1 MLPKI
6 SIITPS
12 FNQGRFI
19 GSTLSSIHNQ
29 SYTNLEHIVMDG
41 GSTDETIDILK
52 SYDDRIFWQSKP
64 DNGQYAAIQQG
75 FARASG
81 DIYGWLN
88 SDDIY
93 LPGALLTIGRI
104 FRDLPEVHWIT
115 TSSPMLMDEG
125 GSVIYRGR
133 FPGFSR
139 KMFLQGDFAT
149 SCGWSALGCIQQES
163 TFWRRSLWEKVEGFP
178 KHINYAGDLYLWN
191 EFYKH
196 AELYSVGMPLACF
209 RVHSAQKSAAL
220 DKYHSEAMQ
229 IVFKQSIGTRGRLKK
244 AYHKQRIKFLS
255 TIGDSP
261 KLIKRL
267 KSFGLLRDTKYINY
281 NFEEQVFKL
290 EAYPR

>member
-52 SYDDRIFWQSKP
+52 SYDDRIFWQIKP

-93 LPGALLTIGRI
+93 
-104 FRDLPEVHWIT
+104 
-115 TSSPMLMDEG
+115 
-125 GSVIYRGR
+125 
-133 FPGFSR
+133 
-139 KMFLQGDFAT
+139 
-149 SCGWSALGCIQQES
+149 
-163 TFWRRSLWEKVEGFP
+163 
-178 KHINYAGDLYLWN
+178 
-191 EFYKH
+191 
-196 AELYSVGMPLACF
+196 
-209 RVHSAQKSAAL
+209 
-220 DKYHSEAMQ
+220 
-229 IVFKQSIGTRGRLKK
+229 
-244 AYHKQRIKFLS
+244 
-255 TIGDSP
+255 
-261 KLIKRL
+261 
-267 KSFGLLRDTKYINY
+267 
-281 NFEEQVFKL
+281 
-290 EAYPR
+290 